1 MLLGVIES
9 DGVAPDEPAAW
20 RRAKLLP
27 ASLLDS
33 LDAVQRLGAQRHEA
47 RRKAA
52 ALEAHVATVFK
63 NQDRLRSNIKSM
75 EKVTDSKGASNPLTQ
90 RYLKDLDKEEDD
102 LIQTRRSLAA
112 LGEAEAALAREVG
125 EARLVIM
132 QEVKSLRAES

>member
-1 MLLGVIES
+1 MIES

-33 LDAVQRLGAQRHEA
+33 LDAVQRLGAQRREA

-52 ALEAHVATVFK
+52 ALEAHVDTVFK